1 MPLGNTMTSNVTN
14 VTTSTD
20 LGIDRSQSPTP
31 TQPLRVLYVDHT
43 AMLGGGEIALL
54 NLVRHIDL
62 SRFTP
67 VVVLFSDGPL
77 KPLLIEAEAEVHLLP
92 LDSTVVN
99 TRKDTLGGKSIFK
112 IGVVFKTIRFTLR
125 LSRFMRNQK
134 IDLVHTNSLKAD
146 IIGGFAAKL
155 ARIPLLW
162 HVRDRIEDDY
172 LPPIVADVFRRLARW
187 LPDCVIANSAA
198 TLQTLSRVR
207 LEHSAAIHSGVDF
220 DSRVSVVHDGT
231 PERNDSHSE
240 VGSKSPLIG
249 LVGRISPWKGQ
260 HIFLRAA
267 AQVLQKF
274 PNTRFQIIGAALF
287 DEAEYEKFVRDM
299 VVSSNLT
306 EVVEFTGFRNDVP
319 QLVSKLDILVH
330 ASVVGEPFGQV
341 VIEGMAA
348 AKPVVAT
355 RGGGVPEIV
364 MDGETGILVPMGDA
378 DSMAGAIC
386 RLLADPIAAA
396 EMGRRGRERVRDH
409 FTIQSTARKVERLYY
424 EVLNR
429 RAKSKN

>member
-1 MPLGNTMTSNVTN
+1 METETDSHRDELVFPA
-14 VTTSTD
+14 TTLVET
-20 LGIDRSQSPTP
+20 PTP
-31 TQPLRVLYVDHT
+31 IRVLYVDHT

-54 NLVRHIDL
+54 NLVKHLDHKK
-62 SRFTP
+62 FTP
-67 VVVLFSDGPL
+67 VIALFSDGPL
-77 KPLLIEAEAEVHLLP
+77 KPLLVEAGAEVHLLA
-92 LDSTVVN
+92 LDSSVVN
-99 TRKDTLGGKSIFK
+99 TRKDTLGGKTLFR
-112 IGVVFKTIRFTLR
+112 VVDVYRTIRFIRR
-125 LSRFMRNQK
+125 LARFMREQK

-155 ARIPLLW
+155 ARLPLLW
-162 HVRDRIEDDY
+162 HVRDRIDEDY
-172 LPPIVADVFRRLARW
+172 LPSIVVKVFRRLARR

-198 TLQTLSRVR
+198 TLQTLSKEK

-231 PERNDSHSE
+231 FERSDS
-240 VGSKSPLIG
+240 GGGITSKSPLIG

-267 AQVLQKF
+267 AQVLEKY
-274 PNTRFQIIGAALF
+274 PGTRFQIIGAALF

-299 VVSSNLT
+299 VVTFKLT
-306 EVVEFTGFRNDVP
+306 DAVEFTGFRNDVP
-319 QLVSKLDILVH
+319 QLISELDILVH

-364 MDGETGILVPMGDA
+364 IDGETGILVPMGDA
-378 DSMAGAIC
+378 DSMAAAIC
-386 RLLADPIAAA
+386 RLLADPVAAT

-409 FTIQSTARKVERLYY
+409 FTIQSTARKVERLYDD
-424 EVLNR
+424 VLSR
-429 RAKSKN
+429 RAKHKK